1 MFEYVIIMDV
11 CLVFSTGLSTIR
23 GGGIA
28 CKLKN
33 VIKETSSE
41 VDYTLFTSIENFE
54 SANLEFFTN
63 LGVDVKAVPLSDN
76 TFLDCWRFLKS
87 APKKK
92 FDVIHFHEL
101 PLAWDVRFGLSEA
114 LSLFKPNFITA
125 SLVYEHQI
133 ATLGN
138 LHPLHQA
145 LQFTVF
151 KALFPLWDKV
161 IVPSNYMLTEALKLV
176 RQQTDKLEIVPLGVN
191 LEEIQ
196 NAAPMEL
203 EEKSLVF
210 FGHLS
215 RIKGVDLLLKAF
227 QKVNVHNK
235 HVHLHLVGDGELA
248 GYCKDF
254 VKRKSLTDR
263 VHFWG
268 AQPQNVLFSFIKA
281 ADICVLPSRNE
292 SGPLV
297 ILEAMAAGKPI
308 VSTHVGGIPE
318 LVKDG
323 RNGLLVKLNPD
334 ELADAIEFLLDN
346 DDVRNKFGLNNS
358 QDIVVRSWKN
368 ASKKYV
374 QLYKSLLYKQNN

>member
-1 MFEYVIIMDV
+1 MMDV

-33 VIKETSSE
+33 VIKETSNE

-54 SANLEFFTN
+54 STNLEFFTN
-63 LGVDVKAVPLSDN
+63 LGVDVKAVPLSN
-76 TFLDCWRFLKS
+76 NPFLDCWRFLKS

-92 FDVIHFHEL
+92 FDIIHFHEL
-101 PLAWDVRFGLSEA
+101 PLAWDIRFGLSEA
-114 LSLFKPNFITA
+114 LSLFKPNFITT

-151 KALFPLWDKV
+151 KSLFPLWDKI

-176 RQQTDKLEIVPLGVN
+176 KSHGDKIEIVPLGVN

-196 NAAPMEL
+196 NAVPMKL
-203 EEKSLVF
+203 EQNSLVF

-215 RIKGVDLLLKAF
+215 RIKGVDILIKAF
-227 QKVNVHNK
+227 QKVSVRNK
-235 HVHLHLVGDGELA
+235 DVHLHLVGDGELA

-254 VKRKSLTDR
+254 VKRNNLNER

-268 AQPQNVLFSFIKA
+268 AQPQNILFSLVKA
-281 ADICVLPSRNE
+281 ADICVLPSINE

-308 VSTHVGGIPE
+308 ISTRAGGIPE
-318 LVKDG
+318 LVHDG
-323 RNGLLVKLNPD
+323 RNGILVKLNPN
-334 ELADAIEFLLDN
+334 ELATAIEFLLDN
-346 DDVRNKFGLNNS
+346 DNIRNKFGINNS

-368 ASKKYV
+368 AAKKYV
-374 QLYKSLLYKQNN
+374 RLYQSLIDNQSN